1 MWRRAALAVLAALVA
16 APAAAGWWE
25 VAEADSRFDLAAA
38 RRAALE
44 AVSTAPDS
52 ADAVAAADW
61 WLRNVDVIAEPEAL
75 LAAVPT
81 PRDPELGFV
90 LAQLEAG
97 LSRRRPAGVPASVEV
112 AGPFGV
118 FDTLDIER
126 GLVPR
131 DAELP
136 PPGTR
141 FVDDAHP
148 FRLRVAAL
156 DGTAGPPRGLV
167 FGGVYLAA
175 WDLRLERPLTGW
187 MVLEVSDGANLE
199 LDGRPVD
206 RIRRA
211 GETSAGLRWYRVEL
225 AAGAHR
231 VRVEMAS
238 TDVPQA
244 RISLWDEH
252 GLPVE
257 AAQADG
263 VVTTPA
269 ASTAEPAE
277 PPAAAALAAR
287 LARPDADLHTLLLG
301 AVVARGRGD
310 PRRASGLVARAL
322 ELSPDDDQA
331 NLTAALLL
339 LEAPSGIAPEVAARR
354 AREHLRRA
362 ADLPLALL
370 AEHALAGR
378 EQRSEDQDRLLNDM
392 VDRHGDDAR
401 VLSLWVR
408 EAVRR
413 GWVREAETALERLA
427 AILPGSRRVAEMR
440 VEVAQ
445 GLEQWQ
451 ERTRLLRALAE
462 SEPEN
467 LERVDDLVGACLVD
481 DAVDI
486 LKRLRDRAQD
496 PAIDLDVARRQ
507 LEAGRPAEA
516 AAALTAARRRWGDL
530 QVFDQLELA
539 LAADRP
545 DVLRTTVER
554 VLSRHPSNLELAAL
568 DWRLGATP
576 FYAPFVVDGLELA
589 RQREDTP
596 KGVDAELLLDQAV
609 ERIFP
614 DGSSLHYYH
623 GLTRAVT
630 PEGARQAASLQQ
642 LPGSLRLKVR
652 IVKPDGTI
660 VVPPELSPDTDVYQL
675 ADVEPGDLVE
685 EEYVAS
691 IAATGASRRGHLS
704 PYIYRFADADRAFGL
719 SEYALLVPPGVDP
732 KVEGRFVGLERKE
745 WDQDGLHVVRWRA
758 ERVPPIPREPYSPP
772 AQELLPWVTYG
783 FGVTWEDVGDVLRD
797 RFMEVLE
804 TTPELEAWSAPL
816 VAGDDPEV
824 AAQRLA
830 EGLEKAVK
838 EGRDSLDLRST
849 AGESFSRGEG
859 NRIVIAAAALLS
871 GGWDV
876 DLVMARPRVFA
887 GTHLAVPS
895 MDAFSIPLLRLS
907 RGDRSAWYDVEEGR
921 RGAGR
926 VRPLLQG
933 SDALVAPISHPER
946 PVERIERL
954 PEFSNP
960 ELEERVSARASVS
973 ADGTARVH
981 FELEL
986 PGGQGERLA
995 EAVRSQPPDRVA
1007 MVYRQIAVGMFPG
1020 AEQVE
1025 GSVDHIGDD
1034 DGVRLV
1040 LDLVS
1045 PGACEISGTT
1055 MTCRSLVLAKPLGPS
1070 LASLAE
1076 RTFPLVLH
1084 LPILQR
1090 LELDVTPPPGW
1101 RSVAAP
1107 RRLETRWGSVGETVD
1122 HPADG
1127 LHSVVTLEIPAQTVA
1142 PADYPE
1148 FARFCHAVDELLAR
1162 PPRLERTRG

>member
-16 APAAAGWWE
+16 SPAVAGWSE
-25 VAEADSRFDLAAA
+25 VTQGDFHFDLEAA
-38 RRAALE
+38 RRAALDT
-44 AVSTAPDS
+44 VGNAPDS
-52 ADAVAAADW
+52 ADAIAAAGW
-61 WLRNVDVIAEPEAL
+61 WLHNVDVIAEPEAL
-75 LAAVPT
+75 LAAAPDE
-81 PRDPELGFV
+81 RDPELGFL
-90 LAQLEAG
+90 LARLEAE
-97 LSRRRPAGVPASVEV
+97 LARRPPAGVPASVEL

-126 GLVPR
+126 GVVPP
-131 DAELP
+131 DAGLP

-148 FRLRVAAL
+148 FRLRFTTL
-156 DGTAGPPRGLV
+156 DGSARPPRGMIY
-167 FGGVYLAA
+167 GGVYLAA
-175 WDLRLERPLTGW
+175 WDVVLGQPLTGW
-187 MVLEVSDGANLE
+187 LVLEVDDSANLE
-199 LDGRPVD
+199 LDGRAVD
-206 RIRRA
+206 RVRRG
-211 GETSAGLRWYRVEL
+211 GETSPGVRWYRVEL
-225 AAGAHR
+225 AAGSHR
-231 VRVEMAS
+231 IRVEMSS

-244 RISLWDEH
+244 RVSLLDDH
-252 GLPVE
+252 GRPVNV
-257 AAQADG
+257 AVADAP
-263 VVTTPA
+263 VTSPA
-269 ASTAEPAE
+269 SSTARRAD
-277 PPAAAALAAR
+277 PPAAAALETR
-287 LARPDADLHTLLLG
+287 LKGGDADLPTLLLG
-301 AVVARGRGD
+301 VAVARGRDD
-310 PRRASGLVARAL
+310 PRRASELVGRAL
-322 ELSPDDDQA
+322 AFTPDDSTA
-331 NLTAALLL
+331 NLTAALLV
-339 LEAPSGIAPEVAARR
+339 LEEPNGLAPEVAARR

-362 ADLPLALL
+362 AELPLSLL
-370 AEHALAGR
+370 AERALAVR
-378 EQRSEDQDRLLNDM
+378 EQRSEDVDRLLDDM
-392 VDRHGDDAR
+392 VDRYGGDAR
-401 VLSLWVR
+401 VLSQWVR

-413 GWVREAETALERLA
+413 GWVREAEAALERLA

-445 GLEQWQ
+445 GLERWD
-451 ERTRLLRALAE
+451 ERIRLLRALAQ

-467 LERVDDLVGACLVD
+467 LDRVDDLAGACLVD

-486 LKRLRDRAQD
+486 LDRLRRRAED
-496 PAIDLDVARRQ
+496 PTIDLDAARRQ
-507 LEAGRPAEA
+507 LEAGRTAEA
-516 AAALTAARRRWGDL
+516 SASLEAARKRWGDL
-530 QVFDQLELA
+530 QALDELELA
-539 LAADRP
+539 LAADQP
-545 DVLRTTVER
+545 ETLRATVER
-554 VLSRHPSNLELAAL
+554 VLARHPSNLQLAAL
-568 DWRLGATP
+568 DWTLGATP
-576 FYAPFVVDGLELA
+576 FYAPFVVDGLEVA
-589 RQREDTP
+589 RQRGATP
-596 KGVDAELLLDQAV
+596 EGVDAELLLDQAV

-660 VVPPELSPDTDVYQL
+660 VVPPELAPDDDAYQL

-685 EEYVAS
+685 EEYVAT
-691 IAATGASRRGHLS
+691 IAPTGASRRGHLS

-758 ERVPPIPREPYSPP
+758 EKVPPIPREPFSPP

-783 FGVTWEDVGDVLRD
+783 FGVSWQDVGDVLRD
-797 RFMEVLE
+797 RFLEVLE

-816 VAGDDPEV
+816 VAGDDPQV

-838 EGRDSLDLRST
+838 EGRDSIDLRST

-859 NRIVIAAAALLS
+859 NRIVIAAAALLA

-895 MDAFSIPLLRLS
+895 MEAFSTPLLRLS
-907 RGDRSAWYDVEEGR
+907 RNGRSAWYDVEEGR

-933 SDALVAPISHPER
+933 SDALAAALARPET

-954 PEFSNP
+954 PEFPNP
-960 ELEERVSARASVS
+960 ELEEKVSARAAID
-973 ADGTARVH
+973 ADGTAHIH

-986 PGGQGERLA
+986 PGGQGQRLY
-995 EAVRSQPPDRVA
+995 ETVQSQPPDRVA
-1007 MVYRQIAVGMFPG
+1007 MVYRQIAVGVFPG
-1020 AEQVE
+1020 AEQVDGRVE
-1025 GSVDHIGDD
+1025 RLDD
-1034 DGVRLV
+1034 DGGVRLV

-1045 PGACEISGTT
+1045 PGACEVAQHT

-1070 LASLAE
+1070 LASLPE

-1090 LELDVTPPPGW
+1090 LELALSPPTGWKPVATP
-1101 RSVAAP
+1101 RILSA
-1107 RRLETRWGSVGETVD
+1107 RWGSVGETVNV
-1122 HPADG
+1122 ASDG
-1127 LHSVVTLEIPAQTVA
+1127 LHSVVALDIPAQTVA
-1142 PADYPE
+1142 PEDYPE

-1162 PPRLERTRG
+1162 PPSLERSPR

>member
-1 MWRRAALAVLAALVA
+1 MWRRAAFAVVAALVA
-16 APAAAGWWE
+16 STAAAGWPE
-25 VAEADSRFDLAAA
+25 VSHADARFDLEGA
-38 RRAALE
+38 RRAALDT
-44 AVSTAPDS
+44 VSAAPDS
-52 ADAVAAADW
+52 ADAIAAAGW
-61 WLRNVDVIAEPEAL
+61 WLHNVDVISEPEAL
-75 LAAVPT
+75 LSAVPDE
-81 PRDPELGFV
+81 RDPELGFL
-90 LAQLEAG
+90 LARLEAE
-97 LSRRRPAGVPASVEV
+97 LARRPPAGVPASFEL

-126 GLVPR
+126 GVVPP
-131 DAELP
+131 DPGLP

-141 FVDDAHP
+141 FVDDAQP
-148 FRLRVAAL
+148 FRLRFTTL
-156 DGTAGPPRGLV
+156 DGSAKPPRGMV

-175 WDLRLERPLTGW
+175 WDLVVDQPLTGW
-187 MVLEVSDGANLE
+187 LVLEVEGGANLE
-199 LDGRPVD
+199 LDGRPVE

-211 GETSAGLRWYRVEL
+211 GETTSGVCWYRIEL
-225 AAGAHR
+225 RPGSHR
-231 VRVEMAS
+231 VGVEMAS

-244 RISLWDEH
+244 RISLWDDH
-252 GLPVE
+252 GRPVNARIAE
-257 AAQADG
+257 SP
-263 VVTTPA
+263 VTSPA
-269 ASTAEPAE
+269 GSTARRAE
-277 PPAAAALAAR
+277 PPAAAALEAR
-287 LARPDADLHTLLLG
+287 LAGGGADLPTLLLG
-301 AVVARGRGD
+301 VAVARGRDD
-310 PRRASGLVARAL
+310 PRHASELMARAL
-322 ELSPDDDQA
+322 ELAPDDPSA

-339 LEAPSGIAPEVAARR
+339 LEEPSGLASEVAARR

-362 ADLPLALL
+362 AEIPLSLL
-370 AEHALAGR
+370 AERALAVR
-378 EQRSEDQDRLLNDM
+378 EQRAEDVDRLLNDM
-392 VDRHGDDAR
+392 VDRYGSDAR

-413 GWVREAETALERLA
+413 GWVREAEAALERLA
-427 AILPGSRRVAEMR
+427 AMLPGSRRVAEMR

-445 GLEQWQ
+445 GLERWD

-462 SEPEN
+462 GEPEDLN
-467 LERVDDLVGACLVD
+467 RVDDLAGACLVG
-481 DAVDI
+481 DAVEI
-486 LKRLRDRAQD
+486 LERLRGRAED
-496 PAIDLDVARRQ
+496 PTVDLDAARRQ
-507 LEAGRPAEA
+507 LEAGRTAEA
-516 AAALTAARRRWGDL
+516 SASLTAARQRWGEL
-530 QVFDQLELA
+530 QALDELELA
-539 LAADRP
+539 LAAANADT
-545 DVLRTTVER
+545 LRATVEH
-554 VLSRHPSNLELAAL
+554 VLARHPSNLQLAAL

-589 RQREDTP
+589 RQHSDSP
-596 KGVDAELLLDQAV
+596 AGVDAELLLDQAV

-630 PEGARQAASLQQ
+630 PDGARQAASLQQ

-652 IVKPDGTI
+652 VVKPDGTI
-660 VVPPELSPDTDVYQL
+660 VVPPELTPDDDVYQL

-685 EEYVAS
+685 EEYVAR
-691 IAATGASRRGHLS
+691 IAPTGASRRGHLS

-758 ERVPPIPREPYSPP
+758 EKVPPIPREPFSPP
-772 AQELLPWVTYG
+772 VQELLPWVTYG
-783 FGVTWEDVGDVLRD
+783 FGVSWQDVGDVLRD
-797 RFMEVLE
+797 RFLEVLE

-816 VAGDDPEV
+816 VAGDDPQV

-838 EGRDSLDLRST
+838 EGRESIDLRST

-859 NRIVIAAAALLS
+859 NRIVIAAAALLA

-895 MDAFSIPLLRLS
+895 MEAFSTPLLRLS
-907 RGDRSAWYDVEEGR
+907 RGGRSAWYDVEEGR

-926 VRPLLQG
+926 VRPLVQG
-933 SDALVAPISHPER
+933 SDALAAPLARPEL

-954 PEFSNP
+954 PEFPNP
-960 ELEERVSARASVS
+960 ELEERVLARAVID
-973 ADGTARVH
+973 ADGTAHVH

-986 PGGQGERLA
+986 PGGQGQRL
-995 EAVRSQPPDRVA
+995 EETVRSQPPDRVA
-1007 MVYRQIAVGMFPG
+1007 QVYRQIAVGLFPG

-1025 GSVDHIGDD
+1025 GRVDHLDD
-1034 DGVRLV
+1034 DAIRLV

-1045 PGACEISGTT
+1045 AGACEVAERT

-1070 LASLAE
+1070 LASLPE

-1090 LELDVTPPPGW
+1090 LELVVSPPAGW
-1101 RSVAAP
+1101 KPVANP
-1107 RRLETRWGSVGETVD
+1107 RVLSAQWGSVDETVGVGS
-1122 HPADG
+1122 DG
-1127 LHSVVTLEIPAQTVA
+1127 LHSVVTLDIPAQTVA

-1162 PPRLERTRG
+1162 PPMLERLPR